1 MKRFSLI
8 LAAVLLSASAS
19 FVGAQVQTEN
29 RSVTGRPDTDV
40 QIGVYVNV
48 NPDCTSHVNL
58 KLAA

>member
-1 MKRFSLI
+1 
-8 LAAVLLSASAS
+8 LLSASAS

-48 NPDCTSHVNL
+48 NPGCTRSC
-58 KLAA
+58 